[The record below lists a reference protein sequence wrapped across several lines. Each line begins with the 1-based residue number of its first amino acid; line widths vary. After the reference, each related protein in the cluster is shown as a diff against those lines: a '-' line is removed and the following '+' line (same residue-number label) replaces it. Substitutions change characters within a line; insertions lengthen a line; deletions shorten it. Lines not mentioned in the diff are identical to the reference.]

1 MHRSPAQQVN
11 VKVVDG
17 LATVVSGI
25 DDGSKA
31 SRQALTVGNARRNQ
45 VEISQQILVFG
56 DGFCQ
61 RTDVLTRYN
70 QYVGWR
76 LGIDVP
82 ERVRPI
88 VFKDFLRRNLA
99 GHDFAE

>member
-17 LATVVSGI
+17 LAPVVAGI

-31 SRQALTVGNARRNQ
+31 SRQALTVGYARRNQ
-45 VEISQQILVFG
+45 VKVSQQILIFG
-56 DGFCQ
+56 GGFCQ

-70 QYVGWR
+70 QYVRWR
-76 LGIDVP
+76 LGVDVP

-88 VFKDFLRRNLA
+88 VFKDFLRRNFA